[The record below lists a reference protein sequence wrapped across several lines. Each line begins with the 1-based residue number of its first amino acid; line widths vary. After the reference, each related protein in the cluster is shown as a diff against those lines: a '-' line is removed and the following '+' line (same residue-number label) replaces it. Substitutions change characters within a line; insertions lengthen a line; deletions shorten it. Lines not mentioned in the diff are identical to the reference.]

1 MSIDALQKLYGIN
14 HRALELNVD
23 GLSHEDSL
31 IQPPRGGNCLN
42 WVVGHVVANRNFIL
56 GLVGEQPIWSE
67 AEMEPYKRGSAPMKD
82 GSRAKKFEQLVA
94 DFSLA
99 QERIRAGLSRL
110 TDQDLARKKGE
121 KGDETVGDSL
131 HFLQFHEAYHI
142 GQMGLLRRMAGKEG
156 AIP

>member
-1 MSIDALQKLYGIN
+1 MSIEALQKLYGIN
-14 HRALELNVD
+14 HRALELNVE

-42 WVVGHVVANRNFIL
+42 WVAGHVVANRNFIL

-67 AEMEPYKRGSAPMKD
+67 ADAEPYKRGSAPITD
-82 GSRAKKFEQLVA
+82 GSRARKFEQIVA
-94 DFSLA
+94 DFARS
-99 QERIRAGLSRL
+99 QERLRAALGKISE
-110 TDQDLARKKGE
+110 QDLEQKKGN
-121 KGDETVGDSL
+121 ETVGDSL
-131 HFLQFHEAYHI
+131 RFLQFHEAYHI

>member
-1 MSIDALQKLYGIN
+1 MSVEALQKLFGIN
-14 HRALELNVD
+14 HRALELNVK
-23 GLSHEDSL
+23 GLSHEESL

-42 WVVGHVVANRNFIL
+42 WVAGHVVANRNFVL

-82 GSRAKKFEQLVA
+82 GSRARKFEQIVA
-94 DFSLA
+94 DFTRS
-99 QERIRAGLSRL
+99 QERLRAGLSRL
-110 TDQDLARKKGE
+110 TEEDLAKK
-121 KGDETVGDSL
+121 KGDETVADSL
-131 HFLQFHEAYHI
+131 HFLQFHEAYHV

>member
-1 MSIDALQKLYGIN
+1 MSVEALQKLFGIN
-14 HRALELNVD
+14 HHVLGLNVK

-42 WVVGHVVANRNFIL
+42 WVAGHIVVHRNFIL

-67 AEMEPYKRGSAPMKD
+67 SEMEPYKRGSAPIRD
-82 GSRAKKFEQLVA
+82 GSRARKFEQIVA
-94 DFSLA
+94 DFTLA
-99 QERIRAGLSRL
+99 QERLRAGLGRL
-110 TDQDLARKKGE
+110 TEQDLARKKG
-121 KGDETVGDSL
+121 DESVGDSL
-131 HFLQFHEAYHI
+131 RFLQFHEAYHI

>member
-1 MSIDALQKLYGIN
+1 MSVDALQKLFGVN
-14 HRALELNVD
+14 HRALELNVN

-31 IQPPRGGNCLN
+31 VQPPRGGNCLN
-42 WVVGHVVANRNFIL
+42 WVAGHVVANRNSIL

-67 AEMEPYKRGSAPMKD
+67 AETEPYKRGSAPIQD
-82 GSRAKKFEQLVA
+82 GSRARKFEHIVA
-94 DFSLA
+94 DFVRS
-99 QERIRAGLSRL
+99 QERLRAGLARM
-110 TDQDLARKKGE
+110 TEEDLAKK
-121 KGDETVGDSL
+121 KGDETVGATL

>member
-1 MSIDALQKLYGIN
+1 MSVDALQKLYGIN
-14 HRALELNVD
+14 HRALEMNLK
-23 GLSHEDSL
+23 GLSHEESL

-42 WVVGHVVANRNFIL
+42 WVAGHVVANRNAIL
-56 GLVGEQPIWSE
+56 GLLGEQPIWTAEE
-67 AEMEPYKRGSAPMKD
+67 AETYKRGSAPIQD
-82 GSRAKKFEQLVA
+82 GTRARKFETIVA
-94 DFSLA
+94 DFTKS

-110 TDQDLARKKGE
+110 KDEDLAQNKGE
-121 KGDETVGDSL
+121 QTLGDAL